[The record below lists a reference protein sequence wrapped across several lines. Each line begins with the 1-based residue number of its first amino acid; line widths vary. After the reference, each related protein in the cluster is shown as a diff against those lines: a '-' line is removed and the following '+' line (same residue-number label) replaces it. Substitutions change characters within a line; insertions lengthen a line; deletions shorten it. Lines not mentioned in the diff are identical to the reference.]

1 MKKKKLE
8 EKQGIPENERSLKRT
23 GEVKITMHPG
33 KKNKPY
39 NKTEHFSK
47 QRDKDSLEK
56 SYFKSGKVHQRA
68 EFPLQFLQ

>member
-33 KKNKPY
+33 KKKKPTI
-39 NKTEHFSK
+39 KQHFSK

-56 SYFKSGKVHQRA
+56 SYFKSGKVHQRT